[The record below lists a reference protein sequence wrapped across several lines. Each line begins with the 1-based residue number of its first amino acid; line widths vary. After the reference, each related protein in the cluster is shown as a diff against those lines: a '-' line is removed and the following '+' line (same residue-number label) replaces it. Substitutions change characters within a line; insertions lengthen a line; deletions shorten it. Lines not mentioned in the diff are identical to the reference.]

1 MPSRTFRRELRKI
14 YFAPF
19 FAMTLLAAVVLWR
32 IEGQV
37 SVTQWVEHSDRVLL
51 RAQQA
56 RLAFDQMRLATL
68 SYLLSPNSVSRDDLE
83 KARSEFQ
90 KALEDIAILVAD
102 NSDQEQGL
110 VKIGESFIAGTLE
123 NLVQQRER
131 GTMPADALQQLR
143 VYNQKVSSALDEFIA
158 AENQLRERRLASQRR
173 LNQAIIFSVLAVSA
187 LTAVI
192 LSFLGWRQI
201 DRASHQFAT
210 ALALAEQANRAKDTF
225 LATISHDLRNPLNSI
240 MLLTGVLLSDADLPE
255 KTHQRV
261 QGIDRAAR
269 TQAQLIDDLLD
280 VSRIESGRLRL
291 DVQATDLAEVVKAG
305 VDSMRTAAEA
315 KSIALTDVIDTSVS
329 LIAGDPR
336 RLEQVVWNLVSNAIK
351 FTPKGGKV
359 QVRLERIN
367 SHVELI
373 VADNGAG
380 IATASLPFI
389 FDRFWQEPGIVQAKP
404 GVGLGL
410 SIVKELVAL
419 HGGSVTA
426 HSEGPGKGSTFT
438 VRLPL
443 PPATTPLLEPRRH
456 PTVASPANVTAAT
469 RLDGLSILV
478 VDDETEACE
487 ALRRLLGN
495 LGAVVAVE
503 TSVQGGLKAFDRG
516 RPDAIIADIEMPIED
531 GFAFAREVRRREHEH
546 KLPGRVPLLALTAYG
561 RVDDKVKILASGFDS
576 HVIKPVDLAEVSA
589 TLRSLVTARAA

>member
-1 MPSRTFRRELRKI
+1 MPSRTFRRELRRI

-19 FAMTLLAAVVLWR
+19 FAMTLLAAVLLWR

-37 SVTQWVEHSDRVLL
+37 SATQWVEHSDRVLL
-51 RAQQA
+51 RAQGA
-56 RLAFDQMRLATL
+56 RLAFDHMRLATL
-68 SYLLSPNSVSRDDLE
+68 AYLLSPNSASQDDLE

-90 KALEDIAILVAD
+90 KALEDIAVLVAD
-102 NSDQEQGL
+102 NPDQEQRL
-110 VKIGESFIAGTLE
+110 ANIGESFIAGGFET
-123 NLVQQRER
+123 LVQQRAR
-131 GTMPADALQQLR
+131 GTIPADAMQQLR
-143 VYNQKVSSALDEFIA
+143 EYNQKVSAALDAFIA
-158 AENQLRERRLASQRR
+158 TENHLREQRFTHQRR
-173 LNQAIIFSVLAVSA
+173 LTQAIVFSVLAFSA
-187 LTAVI
+187 LAAVV
-192 LSFLGWRQI
+192 LSFWGWRQI
-201 DRASHQFAT
+201 DQTSHQFAT

-240 MLLTGVLLSDADLPE
+240 MLLTGVLLSDSDLPE
-255 KTHQRV
+255 KAQQRV
-261 QGIDRAAR
+261 KGIDRAAR
-269 TQAQLIDDLLD
+269 NQAQLIDDLLD

-315 KSIALTDVIDTSVS
+315 KSIALTEVIDPSIS

-373 VADNGAG
+373 VADDGLG
-380 IATASLPFI
+380 IAPASLPFI
-389 FDRFWQEPGIVQAKP
+389 FDRFWQEPGMVQAKP

-419 HGGSVTA
+419 HGGSVA
-426 HSEGPGKGSTFT
+426 VHSEGPGRGSTFT

-443 PPATTPLLEPRRH
+443 PPATAPLLEPRRH
-456 PTVASPANVTAAT
+456 PTVASPQNVTAAT

-478 VDDETEACE
+478 LDDEQEACE

-495 LGAVVAVE
+495 LGALVAAE
-503 TSVQGGLKAFDRG
+503 TSVQGALKAFDRI
-516 RPDAIIADIEMPIED
+516 RPDAVIADIEMPVED
-531 GFAFAREVRRREHEH
+531 GYAFARQVRQREHDHE
-546 KLPGRVPLLALTAYG
+546 LPGRVPLLALTAYG

-576 HVIKPVDLAEVSA
+576 HVVKPVDLAELSA